1 MRNLLLRSLGCLTL
15 ILVFSSTHAQTD
27 VVWKQQEKG
36 WSTDLVIAKWK
47 TGDMIYDLKKDGA
60 SIVTISGRECPGT
73 WVVKGSKVLITPK
86 KLKWKK
92 EDTCSKT
99 RSLDIISVSAESMDI
114 SDPVTEQEIHLAKQ
128 Q

>member
-1 MRNLLLRSLGCLTL
+1 MRNLLLRSLGCLAL

-27 VVWKQQEKG
+27 VVRKQQEKG